1 MPFYVEALQKINIK
15 LIKIKLMNSKEDKHV
30 VLNKELQNVF
40 KLMLEGKSAGTLKK
54 TEKLEKK

>member
-1 MPFYVEALQKINIK
+1 
-15 LIKIKLMNSKEDKHV
+15 MNSKEDKLV

-54 TEKLEKK
+54 AEKLEKKENGG